1 MRAVN
6 LLPPDRKRERTT
18 PKLSPLHGAGLGLLV
33 GALALGYWGHSLHG
47 QVDQQKAIV
56 ADLDTQAQA
65 LDRQIT
71 LAKAGAKTEDSYE
84 VDKALVVGL
93 ATARINW
100 STVVINLS
108 RVAPAGVWLE
118 SLAVTTPTSAQGAAS
133 SAPGQQKPASITLK
147 AHAPSRTE
155 AALYM
160 ARLNAIPG
168 FVNPRLVG
176 GINTGGPA
184 ASTGS
189 TTTATSTSYMFTVE
203 IPIDDAIFGSA
214 RPVRPAAAP
223 ATTTPTTP

>member
-18 PKLSPLHGAGLGLLV
+18 PKLSPLHGAGLGILV
-33 GALALGYWGHSLHG
+33 GALALGYWGHSVHG

-56 ADLDTQAQA
+56 ADLDAQAQT

-71 LAKAGAKTEDSYE
+71 LVKAGVKTGSSYE
-84 VDKALVVGL
+84 ADRTLVVGL

-118 SLAVTTPTSAQGAAS
+118 SLSVTTPTSAQGAAS
-133 SAPGQQKPASITLK
+133 GPGQQRPVSITLQ

-168 FVNPRLVG
+168 FVNPRLAG
-176 GINTGGPA
+176 GINSGGT
-184 ASTGS
+184 ASTGP
-189 TTTATSTSYMFTVE
+189 TTTTVEKTSYTFTVE